1 MLTVFCLLFLL
12 STHYDFAL
20 FFFLLS
26 NFVIAYPKYRP
37 FSKINST
44 DGERYAANVV
54 DKLGVSTIS
63 RNTAWPSMSV
73 ESFPSPA
80 THDILN
86 YH

>member
-12 STHYDFAL
+12 STHYDFSL
-20 FFFLLS
+20 FFFLL
-26 NFVIAYPKYRP
+26 RP